1 MRRLPPLT
9 MLRTF
14 EAVARLGSFR
24 SAAEELAVTPT
35 AVSHQIKALEDHC
48 GVRLFER
55 HPRPV
60 RLTSA
65 GGRLFP
71 AIRDGMDLFSSALAD
86 LRVSA
91 VSASK
96 LRVSTTNAFAAKC
109 LVPLLPA
116 FHRLHPGIELELI
129 GTDAVVDLQAG
140 HADVSVRY
148 ARDVPT
154 DGVAQ
159 ELTRDRFHVVAS
171 KSLVASN
178 RTQAWQRL
186 PRIAYDWLPGD
197 RLAPTW
203 ERWDLLAGTRA
214 RDKPRVITRFR
225 EELHALEAVVAGQ
238 GVAVCSD
245 LLLHQEL
252 ADGRVVRLSEVT
264 LDGYGSYLVYLP
276 DKAAS
281 AAVTTFSRWM
291 KEVLSSRPAG
301 PRTLGVLMD
310 VPGGSKAATIK
321 TK

>member
-14 EAVARLGSFR
+14 EAVARLRSFR
-24 SAAEELAVTPT
+24 QAAEELAVTPT

-48 GVRLFER
+48 GVKLLER
-55 HPRPV
+55 HPQPI

-65 GGRLFP
+65 GAQLFP
-71 AIRDGMDLFSSALAD
+71 AIRDGLDLFSSALAS
-86 LRVSA
+86 LEVSDA
-91 VSASK
+91 AARK

-116 FHRLHPGIELELI
+116 FHRLHPGIDLEVI

-140 HADVSVRY
+140 HADVALRY
-148 ARDVPT
+148 AREVPT
-154 DGVAQ
+154 DGVAH

-171 KSLVASN
+171 KALIASN
-178 RTQAWQRL
+178 RTQSWQRL

-203 ERWDLLAGTRA
+203 ERWDLLAGTRT

-252 ADGRVVRLSEVT
+252 ADGRVVRLSDLT
-264 LDGYGSYLVYLP
+264 LDGYGVYLVNLP
-276 DKAAS
+276 DKAATAPVS
-281 AAVTTFSRWM
+281 TFGRWM
-291 KEVLSSRPAG
+291 KEVLASRPRA
-301 PRTLGVLMD
+301 P
-310 VPGGSKAATIK
+310 SAAAPLNC
-321 TK
+321 